1 MVQTVP
7 EKAYPKYRSNI
18 IKIDTYINFSD
29 SVDFETTH
37 EIFGLILQLV
47 LTEMKL
53 TTVGV
58 KDIKFPVRIREKSG
72 TLQETVAS
80 ISLHADIPKRYRET
94 CVSTFIAAL
103 NKHQDDMSVNI
114 LAKLLSEVQEELQA
128 EAAHLEMSFP
138 YFIEK
143 KAPVSQTTS
152 LMEYTCRFT
161 GSIGKDED
169 FMLSVRVPVTTL
181 CPCSKE
187 ISAGGAH
194 NQRAEVNLDVKFTGF
209 IWLEDLIDM
218 VESAA
223 SSQVYAL
230 LKRPDEKHV
239 TEQAY
244 DNPMFVEDVV
254 RKVSELA
261 KKHENIYWFSVS
273 VESFESIHKHSAYA
287 YVDSNDI

>member
-1 MVQTVP
+1 M
-7 EKAYPKYRSNI
+7 
-18 IKIDTYINFSD
+18 KI
-29 SVDFETTH
+29 
-37 EIFGLILQLV
+37 
-47 LTEMKL
+47 

-58 KDIKFPVRIREKSG
+58 KDIKFPVKIREKSG
-72 TLQETVAS
+72 TLQETVAN
-80 ISLHADIPKRYRET
+80 ISLHADIPKHYRET

-103 NKHQDDMSVNI
+103 NKYQDDISVNI
-114 LAKLLSEVQEELQA
+114 LAKLLSEVKDDLQA
-128 EAAHLEMSFP
+128 EAAHLEMTFS

-143 KAPVSQTTS
+143 NAPVSKTTS
-152 LMEYTCRFT
+152 LMEYTCSFT
-161 GSIGKDED
+161 GSIGKNED
-169 FMLSVRVPVTTL
+169 FMLSVQVPVTTL

-187 ISAGGAH
+187 ISTGGAH
-194 NQRAEVNLDVKFTGF
+194 NQRAEVNLNVKFTGF

-261 KKHENIYWFSVS
+261 KKHGNIYWFSVS

-287 YVDSNDI
+287 YVDSNKI

>member
-1 MVQTVP
+1 
-7 EKAYPKYRSNI
+7 
-18 IKIDTYINFSD
+18 
-29 SVDFETTH
+29 
-37 EIFGLILQLV
+37 
-47 LTEMKL
+47 MKL
-53 TTVGV
+53 TAVGV
-58 KDIKFPVRIREKSG
+58 KDIKFPVSIREKSG

-94 CVSTFIAAL
+94 CVSTFIAVL
-103 NKHQDDMSVNI
+103 NKHQEDISVNI
-114 LAKLLSEVQEELQA
+114 LTKLLLEVQDELQA
-128 EAAHLEMSFP
+128 EAAHLEMTFP
-138 YFIEK
+138 YFIAK
-143 KAPVSQTTS
+143 KAPVSQTKS
-152 LMEYTCRFT
+152 LMEYSCTFT
-161 GSIGKDED
+161 GSIGEDED

-187 ISAGGAH
+187 ISSVGAH
-194 NQRAEVNLDVKFTGF
+194 NQRAEINLNVKSTGF

-218 VESAA
+218 VEKAA
-223 SSQVYAL
+223 SSEVYAL

-254 RKVSELA
+254 RKVAEMA
-261 KKHENIYWFSVS
+261 KLHSDIYWFSVS

>member
-1 MVQTVP
+1 M
-7 EKAYPKYRSNI
+7 
-18 IKIDTYINFSD
+18 KI
-29 SVDFETTH
+29 
-37 EIFGLILQLV
+37 
-47 LTEMKL
+47 

-58 KDIKFPVRIREKSG
+58 KDIKFPVKIREKPG

-80 ISLHADIPKRYRET
+80 ISLHADIPKHYRET

-103 NKHQDDMSVNI
+103 NKYQDDISVNI
-114 LAKLLSEVQEELQA
+114 LAKLLSEVKDDLQA
-128 EAAHLEMSFP
+128 EAAHLEMTFS

-143 KAPVSQTTS
+143 KAPVSKTTS
-152 LMEYTCRFT
+152 LMEYTCSFT
-161 GSIGKDED
+161 GSIGKNED
-169 FMLSVRVPVTTL
+169 FMLSVQVPVTTL

-187 ISAGGAH
+187 ISTGGAH
-194 NQRAEVNLDVKFTGF
+194 NQRAEVNLNVKFTGF

-261 KKHENIYWFSVS
+261 KKHGNIYWFSVS

-287 YVDSNDI
+287 YVDSNKI

>member
-1 MVQTVP
+1 
-7 EKAYPKYRSNI
+7 
-18 IKIDTYINFSD
+18 
-29 SVDFETTH
+29 
-37 EIFGLILQLV
+37 
-47 LTEMKL
+47 MKL

-80 ISLHADIPKRYRET
+80 ISLHADIPKVYRET
-94 CVSTFIAAL
+94 CVSTFIAVL

-114 LAKLLSEVQEELQA
+114 LAQLLSEVQNELQA

-138 YFIEK
+138 YFIAK
-143 KAPVSQTTS
+143 KAPVTETTS
-152 LMEYTCRFT
+152 LMEYNCSFT
-161 GSIGKDED
+161 VSIGKDEE
-169 FMLSVRVPVTTL
+169 FMLSVQVPVTTL

-187 ISAGGAH
+187 ISSGGAH
-194 NQRAEVNLDVKFTGF
+194 NQRAEVTLNVRFNGF
-209 IWLEDLIDM
+209 IWLEDMIEM
-218 VESAA
+218 VESTA

-244 DNPMFVEDVV
+244 ENPMFVEDVV
-254 RKVSELA
+254 RKVSEMA
-261 KKHENIYWFSVS
+261 KMHKNICWFSVS

-287 YVDSNDI
+287 YVDSNEI